1 MSRKRKGNW
10 RLPKKEELLA
20 LTDCTKSYPAS
31 IDSEINSGNYWS
43 STTYASNASYA
54 CVVFFYD
61 GYTGYYVKTGTYD
74 VRCVKDTENGLEW
87 SEASLTIM
95 TWEEAVEYAEN
106 MNKER
111 T

>member
-54 CVVFFYD
+54 WNVHF
-61 GYTGYYVKTGTYD
+61 GYGATVSHRKTNTNY
-74 VRCVKDTENGLEW
+74 VRCARNTKNGLEW
-87 SEASLTIM
+87 SETANEKM
-95 TWEEAVEYAEN
+95 TWDEAMKYAEK
-106 MNKER
+106 MNKE
-111 T
+111 TL